1 MNKNIILVAIIVAVC
16 ASFVSCINV
25 TPINREN
32 GNLITSEIAVSEF
45 DRINIRNHANV
56 RFHQSEEFRVV
67 VTADRSLYESI
78 EIATSGNTLSIGMR
92 RGSRSN
98 VRLNVGQ
105 GNFNVGANR
114 SHFAVDVYAP
124 TLSGVTVSGSGSFEN
139 TETLI
144 VPAFAATVAGAGRVT
159 SLIESENFSATVS
172 GSGRI
177 IPVGSSQNAEIRISG
192 SGSFRGSEF
201 VINNATAR
209 ISGSGSANVH
219 AIENLNANISGS
231 GSIRYQGN
239 PRVESR
245 VSGSGRI
252 RRVD

>member
-1 MNKNIILVAIIVAVC
+1 MNKNIILEAIIVAVC

-78 EIATSGNTLSIGMR
+78 EVATSGNTLSIGMR
-92 RGSRSN
+92 GGTSVNINLFNIRSQSSSRFS
-98 VRLNVGQ
+98 
-105 GNFNVGANR
+105 
-114 SHFAVDVYAP
+114 VDVYAP
-124 TLSGVTVSGSGSFEN
+124 TLRGVSVAGSGSFEN
-139 TETLI
+139 SETLI
-144 VPAFAATVAGAGRVT
+144 VPAFDANVSGSGRIT
-159 SLIESENFSATVS
+159 GIIESENFSARIA

-177 IPVGSSQNAEIRISG
+177 TPLGRSENADIQISG

-201 VINNATAR
+201 IINNATAR